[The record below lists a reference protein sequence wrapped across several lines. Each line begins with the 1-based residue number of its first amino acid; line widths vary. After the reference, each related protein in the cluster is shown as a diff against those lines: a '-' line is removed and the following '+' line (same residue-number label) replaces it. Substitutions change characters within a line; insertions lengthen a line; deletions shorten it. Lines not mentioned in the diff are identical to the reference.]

1 MEDLLPLLP
10 TCHLS
15 GEAEPMECLNINDG
29 NGQAYGFTLYRKN
42 VARVGQVKVEGAV
55 RDRTQVYYWQ
65 SDLSCFVFDY
75 DLHPSDPQVLL
86 NAELLTTFD
95 CNALDVAFSLVCGPN

>member
-1 MEDLLPLLP
+1 MDRSFAGDIVFNHVALMEDLLPLLP

-55 RDRTQVYYWQ
+55 RDRTQVYY
-65 SDLSCFVFDY
+65 
-75 DLHPSDPQVLL
+75 
-86 NAELLTTFD
+86 
-95 CNALDVAFSLVCGPN
+95 